1 MDESPSLQGQAS
13 DVHGKGINRKDLV
26 FASVVIITVLLLGGG
41 SWYYFTYFNWRSSAQ
56 ILAVIQKEIVPSIV
70 MVSCADRD
78 GGEEVQSGS
87 GVYYTDAQGMPV
99 VETNAHVVLSSDGQY
114 HGCNVY
120 FPQPS
125 DGSFYDSA
133 YVAGQP
139 ILFDREKSIVDGREI
154 DGIDYAQLPLTGS
167 VSGVPRAPFP
177 FPPQKEDVYKIVQK
191 LCNRPVHVLIGD
203 PIYVIGYPGVGG
215 SSVTLTQGV
224 VSGAGGDSEEF
235 IKVSAGI
242 NHGNSGG
249 FAIGAESGCSYGMP
263 TSATFESG
271 SNLGYILGSG
281 FINRFISGMTGLPT
295 YTPPPATS
303 AEDALLPATTYTLL
317 GLAIQ
322 YPVEWTTSASNPVS
336 PNDSSTQSVSLT
348 APLEGARD
356 FFQETMVIT
365 VSENVPQT
373 SFASTIAIRKEDAY
387 YESERYMTVNGIK
400 AFQTR
405 TADYY
410 SYAVPV
416 VINQVLFWYKN
427 NLYAIDSFSEMGSN
441 EDAYENLFSGMVKSI
456 RFTK

>member
-1 MDESPSLQGQAS
+1 M
-13 DVHGKGINRKDLV
+13 V
-26 FASVVIITVLLLGGG
+26 FLLGGG
-41 SWYYFTYFNWRSSAQ
+41 SWYYLTYFNWHSSSQ

-78 GGEEVQSGS
+78 GGEEAQSGS
-87 GVYYTDAQGMPV
+87 GVYYTDAQGIPV
-99 VETNAHVVLSSDGQY
+99 VETNAHVVLSPDGQY

-120 FPQPS
+120 FPWPS
-125 DGSFYDSA
+125 DGSFYSSA

-139 ILFDREKSIVDGREI
+139 ILFDKEKSIVDGRNI

-167 VSGVPRAPFP
+167 VSDVSGAPFP

-191 LCNRPVHVLIGD
+191 LCKRPVHVLIGD
-203 PIYVIGYPGVGG
+203 PVYVIGYPGVGG

-224 VSGAGGDSEEF
+224 VSGAGGDSEEL

-281 FINRFISGMTGLPT
+281 FINRFISGMTGLQT
-295 YTPPPATS
+295 YAPPPIST
-303 AEDALLPATTYTLL
+303 EDALLSGTTYELP
-317 GLAIQ
+317 GLTIQ
-322 YPVEWTTSASNPVS
+322 YPVEWMTSSSNPVS
-336 PNDSSTQSVSLT
+336 QDDLGTQSVSLI
-348 APLEGARD
+348 APLEGALD
-356 FFQETMVIT
+356 SFQETMVIT
-365 VSENVPQT
+365 VSENVPKT
-373 SFASTIAIRKEDAY
+373 SLISTIEVMKEYAD
-387 YESERYMTVNGIK
+387 YESERYMTVSGIK

-405 TADYY
+405 TTDYY
-410 SYAVPV
+410 SYATPV
-416 VINQVLFWYKN
+416 VIDRIIFWYKN
-427 NLYAIDSFSEMGSN
+427 NLYAIASLSEIGSN
-441 EDAYENLFSGMVKSI
+441 VDTYENLFSGMVESV